1 MSLCVDASQKTKI
14 CKTKLGSARKM
25 VENDF
30 LVFQRT
36 KNGSLLEWKME
47 QSAIE
52 NSTANADTKVEIKVL

>member
-1 MSLCVDASQKTKI
+1 MPLKKQKFAKQ
-14 CKTKLGSARKM
+14 KLGSARKM

-52 NSTANADTKVEIKVL
+52 NLTGQRRY

>member
-1 MSLCVDASQKTKI
+1 MSLCVGASQKQKFA
-14 CKTKLGSARKM
+14 KQKLGSARKM

-52 NSTANADTKVEIKVL
+52 NLTGQRRY